1 MPRLTRKIAA
11 ALLAAALV
19 ILAVTLWLGLRS
31 RPAPVNPSQSRVC
44 EEWEKTEVTHQ
55 GLGWDLT
62 YHSLVSRA
70 GLCPG
75 EPLCELIAQ
84 RSLPQVEKPVAD
96 LQGDPI
102 ISSMLFELPDG
113 HAGLAATWV
122 VRTKD
127 HSYISVFYA
136 GQSGTVDKR
145 PVKAS
150 DYDRVFEEMAYWRQD
165 EPPNR
170 AFGEK
175 GYMGFLSLFKEG
187 KSRQMLLTHN
197 DLFEGNTD
205 PDKSKPGRFF
215 RALEPLLSYWVSR
228 SGPR

>member
-1 MPRLTRKIAA
+1 MPRLTRKTAA
-11 ALLAAALV
+11 ALLASALV
-19 ILAVTLWLGLRS
+19 TLAITLWLGLRS
-31 RPAPVNPSQSRVC
+31 HTARVNPSQSRVC
-44 EEWEKTEVTHQ
+44 EEWEKTEVTNQ
-55 GLGWDLT
+55 GFGWDLT
-62 YHSLVSRA
+62 YHSLLSRA

-84 RSLPQVEKPVAD
+84 RPLLQVEKHVAA

-113 HAGLAATWV
+113 HAGLAATWI

-127 HSYISVFYA
+127 HSYVWVFHP
-136 GQSGTVDKR
+136 GQTVEVDKD
-145 PVKAS
+145 PVPAT
-150 DYDRVFEEMAYWRQD
+150 DYDRVFEEMACWRQD

-205 PDKSKPGRFF
+205 PDTSKPGRFF
-215 RALEPLLSYWVSR
+215 KALEPLLPI
-228 SGPR
+228 G